1 MDLIQVCNRC
11 KDETERSIDGL
22 LEVIKEIRAENE
34 QLKSQPQ
41 ESEAV
46 KAFLDMMEPVVEEK
60 EQLKG
65 LGTEMLKQIAAFR
78 AARPKKVVNSPRIKR
93 HKKF

>member
-78 AARPKKVVNSPRIKR
+78 AARPKR
-93 HKKF
+93 